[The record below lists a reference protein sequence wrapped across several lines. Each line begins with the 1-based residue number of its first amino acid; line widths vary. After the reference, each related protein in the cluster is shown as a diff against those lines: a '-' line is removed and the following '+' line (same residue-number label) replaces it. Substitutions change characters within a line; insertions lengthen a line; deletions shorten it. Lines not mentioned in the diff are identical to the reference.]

1 MGSTLFMIERIL
13 EQQTAICAVL
23 MENRSDR
30 CLLLSTTVICFA
42 YTKIHRV
49 KINPVDGH
57 ELSKRAHKS
66 FIISV
71 SMSK

>member
-23 MENRSDR
+23 MENRSDC

-42 YTKIHRV
+42 YTKIHHV
-49 KINPVDGH
+49 KIDPVDGH
-57 ELSKRAHKS
+57 ELSKRAHES